1 MVLTV
6 KHRRNCWNSGKE
18 EHEAH
23 KILIMLSIT
32 YLTQVST
39 MRAVFHCRTADKLL
53 MHRKSNGDLKSE
65 WLSKLAAKCIW
76 QIESPAA
83 PPAITRETLSSIWGW
98 RSSGTAFLNL
108 DSHCWDAGQAPWW
121 HLSLTTQTL
130 NRYSSE
136 DRLLKM
142 FLTYR
147 EKFCLCAYLY
157 THSLQIHFHTHVCNV

>member
-65 WLSKLAAKCIW
+65 WLSKLAAKCI
-76 QIESPAA
+76 
-83 PPAITRETLSSIWGW
+83 
-98 RSSGTAFLNL
+98 
-108 DSHCWDAGQAPWW
+108 
-121 HLSLTTQTL
+121 
-130 NRYSSE
+130 
-136 DRLLKM
+136 
-142 FLTYR
+142 
-147 EKFCLCAYLY
+147 
-157 THSLQIHFHTHVCNV
+157 